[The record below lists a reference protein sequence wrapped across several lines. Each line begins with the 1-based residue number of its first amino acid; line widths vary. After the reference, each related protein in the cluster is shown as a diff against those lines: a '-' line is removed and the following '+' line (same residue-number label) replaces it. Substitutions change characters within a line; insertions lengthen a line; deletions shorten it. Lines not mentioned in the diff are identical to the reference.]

1 VQNDFREETEKAG
14 ETLTILKDEMLEQN
28 KKYEETIGIY
38 EKQIANAKEKFIND
52 IKELQTKI
60 NVYFNQTESFKKS
73 LSVAQEKK
81 NLEKLFEKYADNITQ
96 VAQVS
101 FFFSTET
108 YFYLERRNYRFI
120 EGSNKNSY
128 D

>member
-1 VQNDFREETEKAG
+1 
-14 ETLTILKDEMLEQN
+14 MLEQN

-38 EKQIANAKEKFIND
+38 EKQIAITKEKFIND

-96 VAQVS
+96 VAQVP
-101 FFFSTET
+101 FFLSV
-108 YFYLERRNYRFI
+108 ERNLFLFR
-120 EGSNKNSY
+120 EMQLSAH
-128 D
+128 